1 MKSHQTVTI
10 PDSLKA
16 VKGELE
22 GIGILVTSKEWT
34 RGAYVTAFTPTPASI
49 KDFARLGI
57 HGLTQESVVAG
68 YRNAWLAAVDAR
80 IAKPVQPGQTVEL
93 PDAPWSNFYDS
104 IAADTRYQSI
114 ESKDAIRQ
122 QAEEDGVG
130 ATKAL
135 DIAKNKKAM
144 AAAIKA
150 DAKVAQAA
158 AAALMKN
165 KKGRKALV
173 EAAYQ
178 AEEEEADEERGRKMP
193 PLPMPETGARGAFV
207 FVNTVRK
214 AVAPLHEA
222 LKQYEREHFQM
233 SSHDREVLDGIL
245 EQVESAVAQVRM
257 AAEGTVSDSELAAI
271 LRGE

>member
-1 MKSHQTVTI
+1 LGQHIKI
-10 PDSLKA
+10 PSSLNA
-16 VKGELE
+16 AKGELE
-22 GIGILVTSKEWT
+22 GIGILVTSKEWQ
-34 RGAYVTAFTPTPASI
+34 RGAYVSAFNPTLDTV

-57 HGLTQESVVAG
+57 HGLTQESVILG
-68 YRNAWLAAVDAR
+68 YRAAWLAAVEAG
-80 IAKPVQPGQTVEL
+80 IAKLVKPGQTVEL
-93 PDAPWSNFYDS
+93 PDAPWSNYYDS

-114 ESKDAIRQ
+114 EAKDAIRQ

-150 DAKVAQAA
+150 DPKVAHAA

-173 EAAYQ
+173 EAAYA

-193 PLPMPETGARGAFV
+193 PQPMPETGAKGAFV

-214 AVAPLHEA
+214 AVKPLHEA
-222 LKQYEREHFQM
+222 LGQYEHEHFQM

-245 EQVESAVAQVRM
+245 EQIESAVAQVRM
-257 AAEGTVSDSELAAI
+257 AAEGTVTDSELAAI